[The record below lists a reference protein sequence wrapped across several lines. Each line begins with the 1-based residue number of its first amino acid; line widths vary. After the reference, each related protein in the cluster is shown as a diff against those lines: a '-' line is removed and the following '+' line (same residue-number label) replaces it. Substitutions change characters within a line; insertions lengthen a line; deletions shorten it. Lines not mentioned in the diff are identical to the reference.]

1 MEDDGTYIRSPIIAF
16 SKLLFPLPTS
26 PIMQRNSPFLMQRSI
41 SYKVM
46 NFPRLFLVSSFSSS
60 STFALSFFFLLSFSL
75 SFFLLSLLSVSF
87 SFELNPQLKL
97 PLILTYPIYE
107 GSWFFL
113 TVHFWTS
120 CKSINFWILFSD
132 TIHSTRS
139 LKNIGILII
148 GSFIRLNR
156 TRADTAVL
164 KSKVLPIPMKVE
176 NVIGANKL
184 GKKYTDPIM
193 MATITPL
200 FLSRLISFPLLR
212 KILPKKSSYQE

>member
-1 MEDDGTYIRSPIIAF
+1 MVLFQIHAFCSTKLKEPLIFTGASATQKSSPRIFSLSLSSSSGVAVCSSPPNSVMEDDGTYIRSPIIAF

-107 GSWFFL
+107 GS
-113 TVHFWTS
+113 
-120 CKSINFWILFSD
+120 
-132 TIHSTRS
+132 
-139 LKNIGILII
+139 
-148 GSFIRLNR
+148 
-156 TRADTAVL
+156 
-164 KSKVLPIPMKVE
+164 
-176 NVIGANKL
+176 
-184 GKKYTDPIM
+184 
-193 MATITPL
+193 
-200 FLSRLISFPLLR
+200 
-212 KILPKKSSYQE
+212 